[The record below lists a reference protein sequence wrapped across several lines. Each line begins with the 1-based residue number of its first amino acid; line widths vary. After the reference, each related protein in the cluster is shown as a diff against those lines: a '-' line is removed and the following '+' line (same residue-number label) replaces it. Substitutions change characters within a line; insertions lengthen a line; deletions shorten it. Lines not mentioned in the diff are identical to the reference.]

1 MGLGSGG
8 MGAAVAHG
16 GAGPP
21 VPHFAVL
28 SFLLLVSPGEAG
40 CNARQLPASPPPVM
54 ALTVRWLRQ
63 TKCSQAL
70 ADVPLA
76 PLFLS
81 FFLTC

>member
-16 GAGPP
+16 GSGPP

-40 CNARQLPASPPPVM
+40 CDARQLPPLLLS
-54 ALTVRWLRQ
+54 WL
-63 TKCSQAL
+63 
-70 ADVPLA
+70 
-76 PLFLS
+76 
-81 FFLTC
+81 